1 MNSPLIVWHPD
12 GSAAD
17 VTFPYSAYVVA
28 ELKRAVPAPLR
39 TYDPDL
45 KTWTVAGRYVSAV
58 YHVLAQVFG
67 EVDVEGSR
75 SGAADRGRPTGGDPY
90 VVLHLLP
97 TAPPTSASPSFTIP
111 TPAEAPRSCSES
123 IVPSNPSGRRA
134 DDHERHARPRR
145 PTRYGLDRVRAR
157 SRSG

>member
-1 MNSPLIVWHPD
+1 MNYPLIVWHPD

-17 VTFPYSAYVVA
+17 ITFPYSAYVVA

-67 EVDVEGSR
+67 DVDVEGSR
-75 SGAADRGRPTGGDPY
+75 TGPADRGRPSSDDP
-90 VVLHLLP
+90 LSLIH
-97 TAPPTSASPSFTIP
+97 I
-111 TPAEAPRSCSES
+111 
-123 IVPSNPSGRRA
+123 
-134 DDHERHARPRR
+134 
-145 PTRYGLDRVRAR
+145 
-157 SRSG
+157 